1 MKLLFVLLG
10 IDAGAG
16 ARAPIAVT
24 DGPMAGPHSTRWP
37 CWPIGSNHCYRRS
50 DGGTFIAPD
59 GGISND
65 VIDFSADDSELT
77 AMELRAIELTAIT
90 TSNYGASTIDFTE
103 ATLANADMSGR
114 ARKAGQHP
122 ARSRKA
128 STPGTPALQSAGLPG
143 TCLQPRLPFGEKATF
158 PMGCERA
165 LPPLV
170 SEWRARLRRELGG
183 SCTGPESPAI
193 EAQCNEA
200 ESGAWSLAEAQ
211 NETEAEQACR
221 VGCLACTRC
230 AYVSVSWK
238 KRMCGWYSA
247 CDTSR
252 LVRGADGASFRTHFV
267 RELGHAGAWSAKSVR
282 QWRRHRMLSG
292 ANASAASSER
302 GPRIWVID
310 TSVDECRNSRQ
321 GKDLFEEK
329 LAALFR
335 TGFLKAASPA
345 DADFLYHPACLVDA
359 FFRLRGRGS
368 RELRVIES
376 AVVREVE
383 AATRAAVKRTPVI
396 VNSLRCYTRRPAAFT
411 LGPVREEIP
420 YGFPILWGGHRF
432 LRFCAEAHPVLD
444 QELSLY
450 LPYCPATPWV
460 VPPGLSPNFNRSV
473 KVLFQGG
480 VRTGVLRFRAIGALR
495 HTPGAK
501 LVAID
506 PARKSQY
513 NTSFGADDD
522 RLTPMREATYTL
534 CPAGHTPESQRIYQA
549 IR

>member
-1 MKLLFVLLG
+1 MLQQARVPAG
-10 IDAGAG
+10 IQGMQ
-16 ARAPIAVT
+16 AV
-24 DGPMAGPHSTRWP
+24 P
-37 CWPIGSNHCYRRS
+37 
-50 DGGTFIAPD
+50 
-59 GGISND
+59 
-65 VIDFSADDSELT
+65 
-77 AMELRAIELTAIT
+77 
-90 TSNYGASTIDFTE
+90 
-103 ATLANADMSGR
+103 
-114 ARKAGQHP
+114 
-122 ARSRKA
+122 
-128 STPGTPALQSAGLPG
+128 SAGLRG
-143 TCLQPRLPFGEKATF
+143 TCRQPRLGPWAGEATF
-158 PMGCERA
+158 PIGCERA
-165 LPPLV
+165 LPPLDV
-170 SEWRARLRRELGG
+170 SKWRVRLRRELGG

-200 ESGAWSLAEAQ
+200 ESGAWSLAEAR
-211 NETEAEQACR
+211 NETEAVQACR

-230 AYVSVSWK
+230 AYVSISWK
-238 KRMCGWYSA
+238 TRTCGWYSA

-252 LVRGADGASFRTHFV
+252 LLGRASSFQGRDSFRTHFV
-267 RELGHAGAWSAKSVR
+267 RELGHAAAWSAKSVR

-292 ANASAASSER
+292 ANASAASPER
-302 GPRIWVID
+302 GRRVWVIN

-321 GKDLFEEK
+321 GKFLFEEK
-329 LAALFR
+329 LPALFR

-359 FFRLRGRGS
+359 FFRLRRRRS

-376 AVVREVE
+376 AVIREVE
-383 AATRAAVKRTPVI
+383 AAARAAVKRTPVI
-396 VNSLRCYTRRPAAFT
+396 VNSLRCYTRRSAAFT
-411 LGPVREEIP
+411 LHRGDGLVREEIP
-420 YGFPILWGGHRF
+420 DGFPILWGGHQF
-432 LRFCAEAHPVLD
+432 LRFCAEAFPEID

-480 VRTGVLRFRAIGALR
+480 VRTGLRFRAIRALR
-495 HTPGAK
+495 HTPGAR

-506 PARKSQY
+506 NLTRWGQY
-513 NTSFGADDD
+513 NTSFGADDE